1 MNINSFK
8 ERSTIAEIKQ
18 VLCRNFNLCM
28 YASRPI
34 LIHKNNNIHRL
45 IFRCCSNF
53 HFKYVR
59 TILEF
64 SNYNEKYIS
73 NILGHFY
80 FNVSTFFVNKYVII
94 NHHFT
99 VTCREIITIKT
110 ICMPIISKAQQMRSA
125 NFLYIFSHFDQNG

>member
-18 VLCRNFNLCM
+18 VLSRIFNLCM
-28 YASRPI
+28 YASRPVLINENIVVHKLI
-34 LIHKNNNIHRL
+34 LSI
-45 IFRCCSNF
+45 CCSNF
-53 HFKYVR
+53 HFKYVQ

-125 NFLYIFSHFDQNG
+125 NFLYIFSHFD